1 MNFEKPY
8 AGLKVVDLSQ
18 GLAGPYAAMLL
29 RQYGAEVYKVEPLHG
44 DWARHLGNVR
54 VDQTPISIAGNL
66 GKRSIAVDLKSE
78 PGKEILGKLLEGADV
93 FIESFRP
100 GVTARLGFG
109 YEALSRDNPRL
120 IYVSISGFGQEGPLV
135 ERPVTDTV
143 MQGFSGWMA
152 ENRGGD
158 GAPHRSG
165 VFITDMAT
173 GLYTFQAIA
182 TTLFAQLKEPK
193 EQTGRY
199 LDCSL
204 MRSAAALQGLNIVR
218 AYMEGENPQPPAV
231 PSGTFPVKGG
241 YMNITTLN
249 DGNFTELC
257 DAMGLSEFR
266 DDPDFARQEGR
277 YAHKARLEARMCE
290 VLAHKTS
297 EQWGTIFDGTG
308 ILYERVNNYIEY
320 LDHPQVT
327 ETGAVAW
334 VDDPRAGRIPVPQ
347 IPGTRPFVE
356 NDPNAIAPMLGQH
369 TDEILRELGYDAT
382 EISDLNDRK
391 VVRGAKPRERE
402 AS

>member
-1 MNFEKPY
+1 MSYDKPY

-66 GKRSIAVDLKSE
+66 GKRSIALDLKADK
-78 PGKEILGKLLEGADV
+78 GKEILGRLVEGADV

-100 GVTARLGFG
+100 GVTSRLGFG
-109 YEALSRDNPRL
+109 YQQLSKDNPML
-120 IYVSISGFGQEGPLV
+120 VYVSVSGFGQEGPAV

-143 MQGFSGWMA
+143 MQAFSGWMN
-152 ENRGGD
+152 ENKGAD
-158 GAPHRSG
+158 GQPHRSG

-173 GLYTFQAIA
+173 ALYTFQAIA
-182 TTLFAQLKEPK
+182 TTLFARPG
-193 EQTGRY
+193 EQKGRH

-204 MRSAAALQGLNIVR
+204 MRSSAALQGLNIVR
-218 AYMEGENPQPPAV
+218 AYLEGENPQPPAV
-231 PSGTFPVKGG
+231 PSGTFPVKDG

-249 DGNFTELC
+249 DGNFIELC

-266 DDPDFARQEGR
+266 DDPGFAHQDGR
-277 YAHKARLEARMCE
+277 FKNKARLEARMCE
-290 VLAHKTS
+290 VLAGKS
-297 EQWGTIFDGTG
+297 GEQWSAIFSGSG
-308 ILYERVNNYIEY
+308 ILYEGVNNYADY
-320 LDHPQVT
+320 LEHPQVT

-356 NDPNAIAPMLGQH
+356 NDPNAVSPMLGEH
-369 TDEILRELGYDAT
+369 TDEILGELGYNPA
-382 EISDLNDRK
+382 EIAELTARK
-391 VVRGAKPRERE
+391 VVCGAKSSEKE